1 MELIRY
7 TRVLRRRLALIV
19 ICPIVAALAAGIISF
34 VLAPVYEAQV
44 VLVVRPAQLLPS
56 TDPTTAALTSDQI
69 IQTYA
74 SLVTQRPVLEKVISD
89 LGLNITPVDL
99 AKKIK
104 VTPVPSTEIVDV
116 NVQDTS
122 PALARDIAN
131 QLVADFIDRVNQI
144 QKLGTQSSTPDNL
157 YIFSNAILPDKPVS
171 PNKSLNIAVAFA
183 AGLLVALG
191 IAFLLDYIDQ
201 SIKSDDELTER
212 LGLFSIAHVAFA
224 PAGKGKRPELVA
236 LDGQSPASEAY
247 KALRTN
253 LLFSA
258 IDQNELKSIV
268 VTSSGPGEGKSRTA
282 ANLAVVLAQAG
293 QKTVL
298 IDADF
303 RRPSLHKI
311 FGRIRN
317 VGLSNLA
324 LEDLAEEEAITAV
337 DEVPNLWLITSG
349 PIPPNPSELLGSG
362 RLKELMARLKIH
374 FAYVILDTPPV
385 NAVTDAAI
393 LAAAADGTIL
403 VVDQGRTTF
412 PALRHAK
419 QLLDR
424 VGGHTIGVVMNKVRA
439 SGSSYSY
446 AYGYGNY
453 GTPSDGRAQPER
465 EQPSESE
472 APVTIRERVNR
483 VVQRLFWR
491 SRSELD

>member
-44 VLVVRPAQLLPS
+44 VLVVSPAQLLPS
-56 TDPTTAALTSDQI
+56 ADPTTAALTSDQI

-89 LGLNITPVDL
+89 LGLNTKPVDL

-104 VTPVPSTEIVDV
+104 VTPVPSTEILNVT
-116 NVQDTS
+116 VQDTN
-122 PALARDIAN
+122 PALARDTAN

-157 YIFSNAILPDKPVS
+157 YIFSNAILPDKPVF
-171 PNKSLNIAVAFA
+171 PNIPLNIAVAFA
-183 AGLLVALG
+183 AGLVFSIGL
-191 IAFLLDYIDQ
+191 AFLLDYIDQ

-224 PAGKGKRPELVA
+224 PAGKGKRAELVA

-247 KALRTN
+247 RALRTN

-258 IDQNELKSIV
+258 IDQKGLKTIV

-282 ANLAVVLAQAG
+282 ANLAVVLAHAG

-324 LEDLAEEEAITAV
+324 VQDVAEEEATSVV
-337 DEVPNLWLITSG
+337 DEVPNLGLLLPAQHPQIR
-349 PIPPNPSELLGSG
+349 PSYWG
-362 RLKELMARLKIH
+362 RDE
-374 FAYVILDTPPV
+374 
-385 NAVTDAAI
+385 
-393 LAAAADGTIL
+393 
-403 VVDQGRTTF
+403 
-412 PALRHAK
+412 
-419 QLLDR
+419 
-424 VGGHTIGVVMNKVRA
+424 
-439 SGSSYSY
+439 
-446 AYGYGNY
+446 
-453 GTPSDGRAQPER
+453 
-465 EQPSESE
+465 
-472 APVTIRERVNR
+472 
-483 VVQRLFWR
+483 
-491 SRSELD
+491 